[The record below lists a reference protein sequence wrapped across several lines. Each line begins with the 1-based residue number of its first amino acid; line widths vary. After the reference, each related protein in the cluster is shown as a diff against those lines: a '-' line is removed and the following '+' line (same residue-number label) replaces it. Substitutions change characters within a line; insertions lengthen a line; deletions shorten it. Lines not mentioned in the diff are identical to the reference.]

1 MGPWPILLCLASLQ
15 AHMLFISKAAFPAP
29 FIAREL
35 AVDLGSISQTHL
47 YRLAEKMKS
56 KLGMGAP
63 MECILLLSR
72 SVRVVGSGW
81 AAGVEDRIPGATVP
95 LALEPRTRCA
105 KCKFSAMV

>member
-1 MGPWPILLCLASLQ
+1 MGPWPTRSCLVSLQ
-15 AHMLFISKAAFPAP
+15 AHMLFISKVAFPAP

-47 YRLAEKMKS
+47 YRLTEKMKR

-72 SVRVVGSGW
+72 SVRVAGSGW
-81 AAGVEDRIPGATVP
+81 AAGVEDRVPGAAVA

-105 KCKFSAMV
+105 KCKFPAMV